1 MDNSVRPWT
10 KKNGTSTGYALFS
23 DAIGR
28 RKTVSAVVAHNHP
41 SGLSE
46 PSQADVLLTRRLRDA
61 LALVDIRVLDHFV
74 IGDGAAVSLAEKGL
88 L

>member
-1 MDNSVRPWT
+1 
-10 KKNGTSTGYALFS
+10 L

-28 RKTVSAVVAHNHP
+28 SKTVSAVVAHNHP
-41 SGLSE
+41 SGVTE

-61 LALVDIRVLDHFV
+61 LSLVDIRVLDHFV
-74 IGDGAAVSLAEKGL
+74 IGDGKAVSLAEKGL